1 MPVKALILHLLSMN
15 GEKMEETLKQ
25 KPDSEETT
33 SISNNAR
40 IGLLTDIGK
49 KRQVD
54 EDAILAIESM
64 SAFESKSSQK
74 FLLVLADGMGGHSK
88 GEIASKIIV
97 NTIAEKICPA
107 MLSQTNYT
115 SEINKSIQE
124 ANQRILQYTSDH
136 PETEGM
142 GSTVV
147 CAVVDGRNVHL
158 ANVGDSRIY
167 VISKEEIRRVTKDHS
182 YVQDL
187 VDKGE
192 ISEEEARVHPK
203 KNVITKAVGIYSE
216 IKADTMKLTLDDDE
230 SLLLCCDGQ
239 LIHVEDKEIQEIVV
253 KADEPQEACQKLVDL
268 ANERGGEDNISVI
281 LLSSYS

>member
-1 MPVKALILHLLSMN
+1 MN
-15 GEKMEETLKQ
+15 GEKMEDILKE
-25 KPDSEETT
+25 KTESNIT
-33 SISNNAR
+33 SIISNNAR
-40 IGLLTDIGK
+40 IGLLTDVGK
-49 KRQVD
+49 KRKVD

-88 GEIASKIIV
+88 GEVASKIVV
-97 NTIAEKICPA
+97 NTIAEKITPA
-107 MLSQTNYT
+107 MLSQMDYA

-147 CAVVDGRNVHL
+147 CAVVDGKNIHL

-182 YVQDL
+182 YVQEL
-187 VDKGE
+187 IDKGE
-192 ISEEEARVHPK
+192 ISEEEARAHPK

-216 IKADTMKLTLDDDE
+216 IKVDTMKLTLDDDE

-239 LIHVEDKEIQEIVV
+239 LIHVEDKEIQEVV
-253 KADEPQEACQKLVDL
+253 IKADEPQDACKKLVDL
-268 ANERGGEDNISVI
+268 ANERGGEDNVSVI

>member
-1 MPVKALILHLLSMN
+1 
-15 GEKMEETLKQ
+15 MEEILKE
-25 KPDSEETT
+25 KTESDAT
-33 SISNNAR
+33 SIISNNAR
-40 IGLLTDIGK
+40 IGLLTDVGK

-88 GEIASKIIV
+88 GEVASKIVV
-97 NTIAEKICPA
+97 NTIAEKIIPA
-107 MLSQTNYT
+107 MLSQSNYA

-124 ANQRILQYTSDH
+124 ANKRVLQYTSDH

-147 CAVVDGRNVHL
+147 CAVVDGKNIHL

-182 YVQDL
+182 YVQEL

-203 KNVITKAVGIYSE
+203 KNVITKAVGIYSD
-216 IKADTMKLTLDDDE
+216 IKVDTMKLTLDDDE

-239 LIHVEDKEIQEIVV
+239 LIHVEDKEIQEVVV
-253 KADEPQEACQKLVDL
+253 KADEAQDACKKLVDL

-281 LLSSYS
+281 LLASYSQK

>member
-1 MPVKALILHLLSMN
+1 MQAKVHTLHLLSMN
-15 GEKMEETLKQ
+15 GEKMEDILKE
-25 KPDSEETT
+25 KTESNIT
-33 SISNNAR
+33 SIISNNAR
-40 IGLLTDIGK
+40 IGLLTDVGK
-49 KRQVD
+49 KRKVD

-88 GEIASKIIV
+88 GEVASKIVV
-97 NTIAEKICPA
+97 NTIAEKITPA
-107 MLSQTNYT
+107 MLSQMDYA

-147 CAVVDGRNVHL
+147 CAVVDGKNIHL

-182 YVQDL
+182 YVQEL
-187 VDKGE
+187 IDKGE

-216 IKADTMKLTLDDDE
+216 IKVDTMKLTLDDDE

-239 LIHVEDKEIQEIVV
+239 LIHVEDKEIQEVV
-253 KADEPQEACQKLVDL
+253 IKADEPQDACKKLVDL
-268 ANERGGEDNISVI
+268 ANERGGEDNVSVI

>member
-1 MPVKALILHLLSMN
+1 MN

-25 KPDSEETT
+25 KPDSEETQ
-33 SISNNAR
+33 SISNNTR

-115 SEINKSIQE
+115 FEINKSIQE

-239 LIHVEDKEIQEIVV
+239 LIHVEDKEIHEIVV

>member
-1 MPVKALILHLLSMN
+1 VK
-15 GEKMEETLKQ
+15 KMEEILKE
-25 KPDSEETT
+25 KTDSEDVQV
-33 SISNNAR
+33 ISNNAR

-64 SAFESKSSQK
+64 SGIESKSSQK

-88 GEIASKIIV
+88 GEVASKIVV
-97 NTIAEKICPA
+97 NTIAEKISPA
-107 MLSQTNYT
+107 MLSQTNYA

-147 CAVVDGRNVHL
+147 CAVVDGKTVHL

-182 YVQDL
+182 YVQEL
-187 VDKGE
+187 IDKGE

-203 KNVITKAVGIYSE
+203 KNVIIRAVGIYSD
-216 IKADTMKLTLDDDE
+216 IKVDTMKLTLDDDE

-239 LIHVEDKEIQEIVV
+239 LIHVEDKEIQEVV
-253 KADEPQEACQKLVDL
+253 LEADGPQEACKKLVDL

-281 LLSSYS
+281 LLSSCSQK

>member
-25 KPDSEETT
+25 KPDSEETQ
-33 SISNNAR
+33 SISNNTR

-115 SEINKSIQE
+115 FEINKSIQE

-239 LIHVEDKEIQEIVV
+239 LIHVEDKEIHEIVV

>member
-1 MPVKALILHLLSMN
+1 MK
-15 GEKMEETLKQ
+15 KMEEILKE
-25 KPDSEETT
+25 KTDSEDVQV
-33 SISNNAR
+33 ISNNAR

-64 SAFESKSSQK
+64 SGIESKSSQK

-88 GEIASKIIV
+88 GEVASKIVV
-97 NTIAEKICPA
+97 NTIAEKISPA
-107 MLSQTNYT
+107 MLSQTNYA

-147 CAVVDGRNVHL
+147 CAVVDGKTVHL

-182 YVQDL
+182 YVQEL
-187 VDKGE
+187 IDKGE

-203 KNVITKAVGIYSE
+203 KNVIIRAVGIYSD
-216 IKADTMKLTLDDDE
+216 IKVDTMKLTLDDDE

-239 LIHVEDKEIQEIVV
+239 LIHVEDKEIQEVV
-253 KADEPQEACQKLVDL
+253 LEADGPQEACKKLVDL

-281 LLSSYS
+281 LLSSYSQK

>member
-1 MPVKALILHLLSMN
+1 VK
-15 GEKMEETLKQ
+15 KMEEILKE
-25 KPDSEETT
+25 KTDSEDVQV
-33 SISNNAR
+33 ISNNAR

-64 SAFESKSSQK
+64 SGIESKSSQK

-88 GEIASKIIV
+88 GEVASKIVV
-97 NTIAEKICPA
+97 NTIAEKISPA
-107 MLSQTNYT
+107 MLSQTNYA
-115 SEINKSIQE
+115 SEMNKSIQE

-147 CAVVDGRNVHL
+147 CAVVDGKTVHL

-182 YVQDL
+182 YVQEL
-187 VDKGE
+187 IDKGE

-203 KNVITKAVGIYSE
+203 KNVIIRAVGIYSD
-216 IKADTMKLTLDDDE
+216 IKVDTMKLTLDDDE

-239 LIHVEDKEIQEIVV
+239 LIHVEDKEIQEVV
-253 KADEPQEACQKLVDL
+253 LEADGPQEACKKLVDL

-281 LLSSYS
+281 LLSSYSQK

>member
-1 MPVKALILHLLSMN
+1 MK
-15 GEKMEETLKQ
+15 KMEEILKE
-25 KPDSEETT
+25 KTDSEDVQV
-33 SISNNAR
+33 ISNNAR

-64 SAFESKSSQK
+64 SGIESKSSQK

-88 GEIASKIIV
+88 GEVASKIVV
-97 NTIAEKICPA
+97 NTIAEKISPA
-107 MLSQTNYT
+107 MLSQTNYA
-115 SEINKSIQE
+115 SEMNKSIQE

-147 CAVVDGRNVHL
+147 CAVVDGKTVHL

-182 YVQDL
+182 YVQEL
-187 VDKGE
+187 IDKGE

-203 KNVITKAVGIYSE
+203 KNVIIRAVGIYSD
-216 IKADTMKLTLDDDE
+216 IKVDTMKLTLDDDE

-239 LIHVEDKEIQEIVV
+239 LIHVEDKEIQEVV
-253 KADEPQEACQKLVDL
+253 LEADGPQEACKKLVDL

-281 LLSSYS
+281 LLSSYSQK

>member
-1 MPVKALILHLLSMN
+1 
-15 GEKMEETLKQ
+15 MEEILKE
-25 KPDSEETT
+25 KTDSEDAQV
-33 SISNNAR
+33 ISNNAR

-64 SAFESKSSQK
+64 SGIESKSSQK

-88 GEIASKIIV
+88 GEVASKIVV
-97 NTIAEKICPA
+97 NTIAEKISPA
-107 MLSQTNYT
+107 MLSQTNYA

-147 CAVVDGRNVHL
+147 CAVVDGKTVHL

-182 YVQDL
+182 YVQEL
-187 VDKGE
+187 IDKGE
-192 ISEEEARVHPK
+192 ISEEEALVHPK
-203 KNVITKAVGIYSE
+203 KNVIIRAVGIYSD
-216 IKADTMKLTLDDDE
+216 IKVDTMKLTLDDDE

-239 LIHVEDKEIQEIVV
+239 LIHVEDKEIQEVV
-253 KADEPQEACQKLVDL
+253 LEADGPQEACKKLVDL

-281 LLSSYS
+281 LLSSYSQK

>member
-1 MPVKALILHLLSMN
+1 VK
-15 GEKMEETLKQ
+15 KMEKILKE
-25 KPDSEETT
+25 KTESDNIHI
-33 SISNNAR
+33 ISNNAR
-40 IGLLTDIGK
+40 IGLLTDVGK
-49 KRQVD
+49 KREVD

-64 SAFESKSSQK
+64 SAFKSKSSQK

-88 GEIASKIIV
+88 GEVASKIVV
-97 NTIAEKICPA
+97 NTIAEKIIPV
-107 MLSQTNYT
+107 MLSQSNYA
-115 SEINKSIQE
+115 SEISKSIQE
-124 ANQRILQYTSDH
+124 ANKRILQYTSDH

-147 CAVVDGRNVHL
+147 CAVVDGKNIHL

-182 YVQDL
+182 YVQEL

-216 IKADTMKLTLDDDE
+216 IKVDTMKLTLDDDE

-239 LIHVEDKEIQEIVV
+239 LIHVEDKEIQEVVV
-253 KADEPQEACQKLVDL
+253 KADEAQDACKKLVDL

-281 LLSSYS
+281 LLASYSKE